1 MAPCIA
7 FCSSSIDDM
16 SDGYADLVAGG
27 AGGVNPAR
35 QSTPEWLGDDR
46 IDDGQLDTQ
55 LFLLGY
61 LKFPENE
68 CEITAVSFGEIGTA
82 SGGDFVF
89 CWVGGVGFWF
99 WESFSYKG
107 LTFLRYLPMT
117 SRAVLLKRFTGE
129 GADPVGWGWGGSAWR
144 GFRKTEE
151 NLERENLEVFLGAE
165 EEKSVSSAAEEGREE
180 SQSGGRRRRS
190 AAEKE
195 ERESLELLP
204 VESREAVVV
213 VSEEEEVEEDASRS
227 VRTME
232 RRGERWRGRS
242 WPL

>member
-16 SDGYADLVAGG
+16 SDGYADLVVGG

-82 SGGDFVF
+82 SGGDLVLF
-89 CWVGGVGFWF
+89 WGGGVGFWF

-107 LTFLRYLPMT
+107 LTFL
-117 SRAVLLKRFTGE
+117 
-129 GADPVGWGWGGSAWR
+129 
-144 GFRKTEE
+144 
-151 NLERENLEVFLGAE
+151 RENLEVFLGAE